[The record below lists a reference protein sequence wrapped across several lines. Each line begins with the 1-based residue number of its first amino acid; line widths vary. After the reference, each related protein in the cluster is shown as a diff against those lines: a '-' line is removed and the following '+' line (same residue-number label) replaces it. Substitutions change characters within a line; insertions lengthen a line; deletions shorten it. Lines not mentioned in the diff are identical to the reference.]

1 MWGEK
6 KFSYLYISSCF
17 YFLAVHRG
25 PNLTTVNFRIHN
37 LNKTRIF
44 PLVEDLEEGFSPPPP
59 PTTHTV
65 FFCTSF
71 ISFMCVHLVCLCV
84 KNNFGSVFFW
94 LFPAK
99 KTRSSQLSPCTEVC
113 YTRLDSCAIVLVQHL
128 LATSCYFVVKKT
140 VWIQTF
146 LYFFIIIVRKPDQSV
161 I

>member
-44 PLVEDLEEGFSPPPP
+44 PLVEDLEEGFSPPHQL
-59 PTTHTV
+59 HTQ
-65 FFCTSF
+65 FFSVLPSSLLCVCT
-71 ISFMCVHLVCLCV
+71 LCV